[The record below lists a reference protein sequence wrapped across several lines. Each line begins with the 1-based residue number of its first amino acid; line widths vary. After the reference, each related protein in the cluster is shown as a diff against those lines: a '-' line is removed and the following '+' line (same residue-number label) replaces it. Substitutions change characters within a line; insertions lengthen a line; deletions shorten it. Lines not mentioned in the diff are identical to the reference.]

1 MKQVAMLQEE
11 KSILE
16 AEKEQIQNSSN
27 AEAEDDQR
35 SSTMI
40 RHNQMVVQ
48 IEELQEETYKFVK
61 TFF

>member
-1 MKQVAMLQEE
+1 MLQEE

-16 AEKEQIQNSSN
+16 AEKEQIQNSTN

-40 RHNQMVVQ
+40 RHNQMVIQ
-48 IEELQEETYKFVK
+48 IEELQEETYK
-61 TFF
+61 

>member
-1 MKQVAMLQEE
+1 MLQEE

-16 AEKEQIQNSSN
+16 AEKEQIQNSTN

-40 RHNQMVVQ
+40 RHNQMVIQ
-48 IEELQEETYKFVK
+48 IEELQEETYKFV
-61 TFF
+61 FCESNLL